1 MQGQRFPLCLRVS
14 VVIPGFEMTEMGTI
28 NAKAQAPR
36 SGYKTAKLGMW
47 FFLLTELLFF
57 GVMFMLYSV
66 NRYKYSEGFHTA
78 ALGENLLIG
87 SLNTIILITSSFTMA
102 LSITAIRKGNKLLSS
117 WLQLATIVM
126 ACLFLINKYFEW
138 SAKIRLGIYPNSPA
152 LLQKEKGEA
161 LFYSLYYVMT
171 GIHAFHVIIGIA
183 VISTMLFFTLKEKIN
198 SESFVKLEN
207 TGLYWHFV
215 DIVWIYLFP
224 LFYLV
229 T

>member
-1 MQGQRFPLCLRVS
+1 MR
-14 VVIPGFEMTEMGTI
+14 MTEMETI
-28 NAKAQAPR
+28 KYKAEDPR
-36 SGYKTAKLGMW
+36 SGYRGAKLGMW
-47 FFLLTELLFF
+47 FFLMTEMLFF
-57 GVMFMLYSV
+57 GVMFMLYAV
-66 NRYKYSEGFHTA
+66 NRSKYPHAFHMA
-78 ALGENLLIG
+78 ALEENLLIG
-87 SLNTIILITSSFTMA
+87 SVNTIILITSSFTMA
-102 LSITAIRKGNKLLSS
+102 FSITAIRKGNKLLSS

-138 SAKIRLGIYPNSPA
+138 GVKIRQGIYPSSPA
-152 LLQKEKGEA
+152 LLQKDKGEV
-161 LFYSLYYVMT
+161 LFFSLYYVMT
-171 GIHAFHVIIGIA
+171 GIHGFHVLVGIG
-183 VISTMLFFTLKEKIN
+183 VISTTLFFTLKEKIN

>member
-1 MQGQRFPLCLRVS
+1 MTMA
-14 VVIPGFEMTEMGTI
+14 EMETT
-28 NAKAQAPR
+28 NAKAEDAV
-36 SGYKTAKLGMW
+36 SGYKGAKLGMW
-47 FFLLTELLFF
+47 FFLLTEILFF

-66 NRYKYSEGFHTA
+66 NRSKYPHGFHIA
-78 ALGENLLIG
+78 ALEENLLIG
-87 SLNTIILITSSFTMA
+87 SVNTIILITSSFTMA
-102 LSITAIRKGNKLLSS
+102 LSISAIRKGNKILSS

-126 ACLFLINKYFEW
+126 GCLFLINKYFEW
-138 SAKIRLGIYPNSPA
+138 SAKIHQGIYPDSPV

-171 GIHAFHVIIGIA
+171 GIHGLHVLVGIG

>member
-1 MQGQRFPLCLRVS
+1 M
-14 VVIPGFEMTEMGTI
+14 ETI
-28 NAKAQAPR
+28 DAKAEDTR
-36 SGYKTAKLGMW
+36 SDYKGAKLGMW
-47 FFLLTELLFF
+47 FFLMTELLFF
-57 GVMFMLYSV
+57 GAMFMLYSV
-66 NRYKYSEGFHTA
+66 NRYKYPNGFHIA

-87 SLNTIILITSSFTMA
+87 SVNTIILITSSFTMA
-102 LSITAIRKGNKLLSS
+102 LSITAIRKGNKILSS

-171 GIHAFHVIIGIA
+171 GIHGFHVLVGIG
-183 VISTMLFFTLKEKIN
+183 VISTMLFFTLKGKIN

>member
-1 MQGQRFPLCLRVS
+1 MA
-14 VVIPGFEMTEMGTI
+14 EMETI
-28 NAKAQAPR
+28 NDKAEDPR
-36 SGYKTAKLGMW
+36 SGYKGAKLGMW
-47 FFLLTELLFF
+47 FFLLTEMLFF

-66 NRYKYSEGFHTA
+66 NRYKYPHGFHVA

-87 SLNTIILITSSFTMA
+87 SVNTIILITSSFTMA
-102 LSITAIRKGNKLLSS
+102 LSITAIRKGNKMLSS
-117 WLQLATIVM
+117 WLQLATIIM
-126 ACLFLINKYFEW
+126 ACLFLVNKYFEW
-138 SAKIRLGIYPNSPA
+138 SVKIRLGIYPNSPV
-152 LLQKEKGEA
+152 LLQKEKGET

-171 GIHAFHVIIGIA
+171 GIHGFHVLVGIG

>member
-1 MQGQRFPLCLRVS
+1 MNDS
-14 VVIPGFEMTEMGTI
+14 AEMGTL
-28 NAKAQAPR
+28 NAKAEAPR
-36 SGYKTAKLGMW
+36 SGYRAAKLGMW

-66 NRYKYSEGFHTA
+66 KRFKYPDGFHIA
-78 ALGENLLIG
+78 ALGENMLIG
-87 SLNTIILITSSFTMA
+87 SVNTIILITSSFTMA

-152 LLQKEKGEA
+152 LLHKERGEV

-171 GIHAFHVIIGIA
+171 GIHGLHVLIGIV
-183 VISTMLFFTLKEKIN
+183 VISTTLSFTLREKIN

>member
-1 MQGQRFPLCLRVS
+1 MTT
-14 VVIPGFEMTEMGTI
+14 TEMETI
-28 NAKAQAPR
+28 NAKAEDPR
-36 SGYKTAKLGMW
+36 SGYKGAKLGMW
-47 FFLLTELLFF
+47 FFLITEILFF
-57 GVMFMLYSV
+57 GVMFMLYSI
-66 NRYKYSEGFHTA
+66 NRSKYPHEFHVA
-78 ALGENLLIG
+78 ALEENLILG
-87 SLNTIILITSSFTMA
+87 SVNTIILITSSFTMA
-102 LSITAIRKGNKLLSS
+102 LSITAIRKGNKMLSS
-117 WLQLATIVM
+117 WLQAATIAM

-138 SAKIRLGIYPNSPA
+138 SAKIHLGIYPDSPV
-152 LLQKEKGEA
+152 LLQKEKGEV

-171 GIHAFHVIIGIA
+171 GIHGLHVLIGIV

-198 SESFVKLEN
+198 SEACVKLEN